1 MAGGSIDYVL
11 NLKAD
16 GTAATG
22 EIGGLRDSVGGLDG
36 KLKGLGVA
44 GLAAGVL
51 AAVDNVATLQNEIGN
66 TANLLDLSAE
76 DASRLTGALAKVGVE
91 AEDVAVFALDIAA
104 GFQDSDEILE
114 RLGVTA
120 GEVATPLDAVKV
132 AIDNWDLL
140 TPVERIE
147 LFGEEAALQ
156 LGKLATDGRTA
167 TDILNDIPEARVY
180 TQKQLDQ
187 SAEYVTNMQDAKL
200 AAEGIVNVLA
210 ENVIPLLTTAAGVAG
225 TVGGA
230 IEKWS
235 DESENVES
243 FMGNFIEQLEGAGQ
257 AALNIFDREYQ
268 QNAQDRI
275 LNVAKSVT
283 GLGEVIDLAAAAR
296 DVDIN
301 SDTPENRAEAERI
314 QGLIDYVSRDR
325 TMRIY
330 GTYVPPTAFG
340 PGPDGGPVIN
350 PTTTNVTMNYGRA
363 ITPSQFADA
372 AAAYSFSNGG
382 NPI

>member
-22 EIGGLRDSVGGLDG
+22 EIDGLQGSVGGLDS

-51 AAVDNVATLQNEIGN
+51 VAVDNVATLQNEIGN

-104 GFQDSDEILE
+104 GFEDSDEILE

-120 GEVATPLDAVKV
+120 GDVATPLDAVKV

-147 LFGEEAALQ
+147 LFGEEAALA
-156 LGKLATDGRTA
+156 LGKLATGGQTA

-180 TQKQLDQ
+180 TQEQIDQ
-187 SAEYVTNMQDAKL
+187 SAEYVANMRDAKL

-210 ENVIPLLTTAAGVAG
+210 ENVIPLLSTASGVAA
-225 TVGGA
+225 TVGEA
-230 IEKWS
+230 IEGWS
-235 DESENVES
+235 DESENVDS
-243 FMGNFIEQLEGAGQ
+243 FMGNFIEQLQGAGK
-257 AALNIFDREYQ
+257 AAANIFDREYQ

-275 LNVAKSVT
+275 LNVRKDVVD
-283 GLGEVIDLAAAAR
+283 LGNVIDDAAAAR

-301 SDTPENRAEAERI
+301 SDTAENRAEAERI
-314 QGLIDYVSRDR
+314 AGLIDYVSRDR
-325 TMRIY
+325 NMRIY

-350 PTTTNVTMNYGRA
+350 QTVNMNYGRA